1 MEPRSKSTRIGLAI
15 AVVFTTI
22 FLVVLIYSTMG
33 LSQHRV
39 EVCVEFNG
47 RQDCRVASGAT
58 REEARRTATDNA
70 CALLTSGMTESMT
83 CSAKPPVKVTWLEV
97 E

>member
-1 MEPRSKSTRIGLAI
+1 MATRSGSRKTGMIIGLVFA
-15 AVVFTTI
+15 AV
-22 FLVVLIYSTMG
+22 FLAVLIYSTMG

-39 EVCVEFNG
+39 EVCVEFKG
-47 RQDCRVASGAT
+47 RQDCRIASGAT

-70 CALLTSGMTESMT
+70 CALLTNGMTESMA
-83 CSAKPPVKVTWLEV
+83 CSAKPPVKITWLDV

>member
-1 MEPRSKSTRIGLAI
+1 MATRSGSRKTGLIIGLAFAI
-15 AVVFTTI
+15 G
-22 FLVVLIYSTMG
+22 FLVVMIYSTMG

-47 RQDCRVASGAT
+47 RQDCRIASGAT
-58 REEARRTATDNA
+58 RDEARRTATDNA
-70 CALLTSGMTESMT
+70 CALLTNGMTESMA
-83 CSAKPPVKVTWLEV
+83 CSAKQPIKVTWLDV